1 MTGINACV
9 IDIHPHAFPAEPMVV
24 LIGFIGG
31 LQIDAHQNSGQVI
44 GDVQKVRPTE
54 RDRVE
59 PGAPALEVERPPQ
72 IALQKVMWIDAI
84 RPHPWIPARSELE
97 SPPLDKK
104 SNAASFPDPGRVG
117 RQPVRAELR

>member
-44 GDVQKVRPTE
+44 GEGSMFKRFDPLNE
-54 RDRVE
+54 
-59 PGAPALEVERPPQ
+59 
-72 IALQKVMWIDAI
+72 I
-84 RPHPWIPARSELE
+84 EL
-97 SPPLDKK
+97 SQGHQPLRW
-104 SNAASFPDPGRVG
+104 NAHHKLLSKR
-117 RQPVRAELR
+117 